1 MLREIPHDS
10 SHVRSDLT
18 ARRMDDHRRKG
29 SGAGGLRPFQMHL
42 QRSARDI
49 LGPGREADGILVR
62 INQVV
67 IETSA
72 QLHHQRG
79 KERSDPIATRF
90 NEGLVLLVASG

>member
-1 MLREIPHDS
+1 MRSLRSYRAVTLAGLLCIVTTQPAVAAGNLTLPFNIPNPRITS
-10 SHVRSDLT
+10 W
-18 ARRMDDHRRKG
+18 MDHHYPNR
-29 SGAGGLRPFQMHL
+29 Q
-42 QRSARDI
+42 
-49 LGPGREADGILVR
+49 ADGIMVR